1 VGEWQEN
8 EENATRRLPPLRPD
22 GGAATP
28 RDGGR
33 GSGGAEKARPP
44 KPSGPKPPSIRDP
57 WREQSGDRS
66 GSDPVDR
73 DQPTTVFR
81 PRGTEAPVGAPTEV
95 MRSRPEPAATEAF
108 RAATPSSPRAP
119 QGGPGSPGGGL
130 TGSQAAAPPPRRGR
144 RRAFLIVGVVVL
156 LLLGVVDRV
165 AAYVAPGEIAKQI
178 QKDQQL
184 PNKVDAT
191 VGGVPFLTQVLFG
204 KYDNLGLTLHRIAA
218 SGICVNRIA
227 VHLKG
232 VHIPVTKL
240 ASTPSKI
247 PIDEVTAAVQLN
259 YSDLNALLAKQSLHL
274 HFEPSGNAAKV
285 TAQVDTPIGT
295 EQGGATV
302 RLGATGTDL
311 TITVVGVD
319 VAGINVPVPGVTVP
333 IPVSLAGLPFNLR
346 LTGAKTTSAGVEVAA
361 AADHLTVNAP
371 KGGSSGQ
378 PIRAC

>member
-1 VGEWQEN
+1 MGEWQEN

-28 RDGGR
+28 RDGDR
-33 GSGGAEKARPP
+33 GPDQARPP
-44 KPSGPKPPSIRDP
+44 KPSGPKPPTIRDP
-57 WREQSGDRS
+57 WREQSGDRPA
-66 GSDPVDR
+66 GDPVDR

-81 PRGTEAPVGAPTEV
+81 PRGAEAPVGAPTEV
-95 MRSRPEPAATEAF
+95 MRQRPEPAATEAF
-108 RAATPSSPRAP
+108 RAAPPSPPRASQGAP
-119 QGGPGSPGGGL
+119 GGAGGGPAGSRVD
-130 TGSQAAAPPPRRGR
+130 APPPRRGR
-144 RRAFLIVGVVVL
+144 RRTLLIVGVVVL
-156 LLLGVVDRV
+156 LLLAVADRV
-165 AAYVAPGEIAKQI
+165 AAYVAPGQIATQI

-204 KYDNLGLTLHRIAA
+204 KYDDLGLTLHRIAA
-218 SGICVNRIA
+218 SGICVNRIS

-247 PIDEVTAAVQLN
+247 PIDEVTAAVELN
-259 YSDLNALLAKQSLHL
+259 YSDVNALLAKQPLQL
-274 HFEPSGNAAKV
+274 HFTPSGNAAKV

-302 RLGATGTDL
+302 RLGANGTDL
-311 TITVVGVD
+311 TITVIGID
-319 VAGINVPVPGVTVP
+319 VAGINVPLPAVTVP

-346 LTGAKTTSAGVEVAA
+346 LTGAKTTSSGIEVAA
-361 AADHLTVNAP
+361 AADHLTVHAP
-371 KGGSSGQ
+371 KGGGSSGQ